1 MVAYNAK
8 WGGGASAVWINDI
21 KHYCSLMNVPAY
33 VHVPGRVFAA
43 LAKLDFDTEMPARA
57 VTAILK
63 RVAVSSRIV
72 DGVASDVKVNDISAI
87 GSKKDKIAL
96 FLEANMIMENCAN
109 ILKEKKIIDPQKT
122 LDEGWL
128 QINLIDCVMG
138 KANSEGMTWPNLE
151 AVTQEF
157 IKRLFSDDVE
167 DLQVAAAST
176 VVPSSNVVQ
185 YTEQGEAVDVPK
197 MVLLGKGFKVGSK
210 YTRKMVEDTNNTAA
224 PSDHT
229 IYKLLDIEGDGTC
242 TLQAYSDFG
251 ELVGELEK
259 VGGANLAA
267 RYKPFEKDFKFL
279 EDYTGTEIKYNEAYQ
294 NDVCMH
300 RVKDCLLTLAL
311 EMNDF
316 DLTTRISPSKGVF
329 CKGDIST
336 DAMLLCPYGNV
347 VKYDPTVKKVKIPDQ
362 RNCLKLESPSGD
374 TSVFILSGMAT
385 DSKTQNAYW
394 AIQGSHDKAK
404 CNMKFVDR
412 EVRFIIPST
421 GKLQIAGRTFILK
434 VPCLQNL
441 KPIKKGSELI
451 FFKEKLEQDKP
462 IAKDK
467 PLKLDMTA
475 AKKSRKS

>member
-157 IKRLFSDDVE
+157 IKGLFSDDVD

-176 VVPSSNVVQ
+176 AVPSSNVVQ

-197 MVLLGKGFKVGSK
+197 MVLLGKGFRVGSK
-210 YTRKMVEDTNNTAA
+210 YTKKMAEDTNNNNHLHTAA
-224 PSDHT
+224 PSDPT

-251 ELVGELEK
+251 ELAGELEK
-259 VGGANLAA
+259 VCGANFAA
-267 RYKPFEKDFKFL
+267 RYKSFEKDFKFL
-279 EDYTGTEIKYNEAYQ
+279 EDHTGTEIKYHEVYQ
-294 NDVCMH
+294 NDVCLH

-347 VKYDPTVKKVKIPDQ
+347 VKYDPTVKKAKIPDQ
-362 RNCLKLESPSGD
+362 KNCLKLESPSGD

-467 PLKLDMTA
+467 PLKLDTTA
-475 AKKSRKS
+475 AN